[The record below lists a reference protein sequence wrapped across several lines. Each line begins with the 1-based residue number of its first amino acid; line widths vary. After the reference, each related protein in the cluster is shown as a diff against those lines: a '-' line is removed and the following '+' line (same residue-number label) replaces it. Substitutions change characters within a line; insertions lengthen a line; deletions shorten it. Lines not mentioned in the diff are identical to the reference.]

1 MAVLRPDQA
10 QLTIMRETSA
20 GADPDRLTL
29 TAGTVATGGDTTLSG
44 TSGYPTVYP
53 PGSTKL
59 YVTHTGGK
67 QPGDFVAIGPAIP
80 ANAAGAEPASA
91 ATAPSGHTEIRRVE
105 HIEPDATGNKGWIFL
120 DRPLAFNH
128 TVNNGQSLITKVQT
142 VSTTSSPTANT
153 LLATSKHIKFVPGVY
168 DTIDTPDPD
177 MALEPRYF
185 LGQSSMRNFTS
196 LYSGQHTYAGAL
208 NGIILLNGWP
218 LRWGIGTEI
227 PVPRTIAGS
236 GPTLDGA
243 VSPGDVWVKM
253 NNSSHNLSLNTGGS
267 QGPDVVLIGHQTGGF
282 SLANSDPS
290 LASATNPPEINVV
303 KRLATISGS
312 AWVEFEHPIKYNHP
326 TGSLV
331 REITPADGVTH
342 YIIEQN
348 DLDSL
353 CWHLG
358 MKDSVENNLQRFDR
372 RWLGGKVGA
381 MSILA
386 EEGGLLTVNWDSVI
400 FKDMIHNQASHTSAL
415 DRYPDQGAVTVED
428 GAILAGQGMPGYAI
442 MNKYDVA
449 DIKLPSTEPYYF
461 SGGSVKLIDGTEFA
475 RVRGF
480 NISIN
485 NNEDARYYIG
495 QRHGNH
501 KGPSEIR
508 EQRREYSMTCTLAL
522 PDTGS
527 NTVVGTTTNLDRAT
541 SLFKEL
547 LLEGRYAANG
557 GHKGFNISLKF
568 VRGTHTNAVDGLVW
582 EDAIWIDIPGIDK
595 SVTATQF
602 SGSNQDADAADWTAG
617 SNISKSLSGNVNG
630 GGAFIRS
637 APHTITTD
645 APLQVAVDMIFR
657 SMTIVVKDQEAYYP

>member
-10 QLTIMRETSA
+10 QLTIMRETSP
-20 GADPDRLTL
+20 GADPDRL
-29 TAGTVATGGDTTLSG
+29 AISATSSGAANTTLHAASG
-44 TSGYPTVYP
+44 IPSNYP
-53 PGSTKL
+53 PGTTKI
-59 YVTHTGGK
+59 YVTNTGGK
-67 QPGDFVAIGPAIP
+67 QVGDFIAIGPVTP
-80 ANAAGAEPASA
+80 PNEAGAEPAAA
-91 ATAPSGHTEIRRVE
+91 ATAHSGHTEIRRVE
-105 HIEPDATGNKGWIFL
+105 HIELDPGSTTRGWVFL

-128 TVNNGQSLITKVQT
+128 NQTNGVTTTAVQT
-142 VSTTSSPTANT
+142 VSQIVNPNANV

-168 DTIDTPDPD
+168 DTVDTPDPE

-196 LYSGQHTYAGAL
+196 VYSGQHTYQGAL

-227 PVPRTIAGS
+227 PVPRTVSGS
-236 GPTLDGA
+236 GPSLAFA

-253 NNSSHNLSLNTGGS
+253 NSASHNLSVNE
-267 QGPDVVLIGHQTGGF
+267 VVIIGHQTIGF

-312 AWVEFEHPIKYNHP
+312 YWVEFEHPIKYNHP
-326 TGSLV
+326 LGSLV

-348 DLDSL
+348 DLDSM

-386 EEGGLLTVNWDSVI
+386 EEGGLLTVNWDSIV
-400 FKDMIHNQASHTSAL
+400 FKDMIHNQASHTSTL
-415 DRYPDQGAVTVED
+415 DRYPSQVAMTVED
-428 GAILAGQGMPGYAI
+428 GVVTAGEGMPGYAI

-449 DIKLPSTEPYYF
+449 DIKLPTTEPYYF

-485 NNEDARYYIG
+485 NNEDPRYYIG

-522 PDTGS
+522 PDTGA
-527 NTVVGTTTNLDRAT
+527 NTVVGTATNLDRAT

-547 LLEGRYAANG
+547 LLEGRYEANG

-568 VRGTHTNAVDGLVW
+568 VRGTHTNSADGLVW

-595 SVTATQF
+595 SVTATEF
-602 SGSNQDADAADWTAG
+602 SGSNQSYNSSPADWVAG
-617 SNISKSLSGNVNG
+617 SNISKSLSGTVNG